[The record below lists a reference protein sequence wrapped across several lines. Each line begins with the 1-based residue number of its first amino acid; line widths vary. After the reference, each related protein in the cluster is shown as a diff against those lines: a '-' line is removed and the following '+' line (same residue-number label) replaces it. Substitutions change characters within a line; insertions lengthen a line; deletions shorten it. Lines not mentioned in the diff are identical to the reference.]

1 MKRRPSAS
9 CQQRPSTSA
18 SNTSTMITSV
28 APLCLA
34 AIVLA
39 AAAHHAQ
46 IPPNRPASSV
56 QLHYNQTSGQDC
68 QCSCGVPNRRQRIV
82 GGNVTRVNEFPWVA
96 ALSRRGKF
104 YCGGTLISRHHVL
117 TAAHCVDGLRS
128 QDILVTLGEHDRGVQ
143 NESASL
149 ERGVADWQRH
159 DNFSIFTFNH
169 DIALIRLD
177 KPVDFGTSVRPA
189 CLPVDNTADYTDRV
203 AIVTG
208 WGRVE
213 ERKPTSATLRKVAVP
228 IMSMEKCRRAGYPSE
243 RITDNMICAGY
254 PQGKRDA
261 CQGDSGGPLHV
272 DNKNGSMEVIGIVSW
287 GRGCARPN
295 YPGIYTRVAN
305 YLPWLHQRLA
315 GDCLCAPP

>member
-1 MKRRPSAS
+1 MQSR
-9 CQQRPSTSA
+9 QRA
-18 SNTSTMITSV
+18 NAALV
-28 APLCLA
+28 AA
-34 AIVLA
+34 
-39 AAAHHAQ
+39 
-46 IPPNRPASSV
+46 
-56 QLHYNQTSGQDC
+56 
-68 QCSCGVPNRRQRIV
+68 CGVPNRRQRIV